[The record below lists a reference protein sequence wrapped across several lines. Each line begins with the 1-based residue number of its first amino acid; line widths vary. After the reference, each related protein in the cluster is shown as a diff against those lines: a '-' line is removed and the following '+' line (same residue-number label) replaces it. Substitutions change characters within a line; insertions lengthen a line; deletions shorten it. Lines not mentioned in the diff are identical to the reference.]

1 MSLKKEYDS
10 LYQHWLKEI
19 DEIDLLK
26 LNDEDLSNYRKN
38 LDAIQGFTEN
48 SYDPPKVELIKA
60 FKDSFSFLLEDL
72 MKVRE
77 VKIMNAALNLQ
88 EIELN
93 RLIEPEKL
101 LYQNLVSVIKG
112 FRSVRALAISD
123 SIKIAESPPTP
134 LKGEE
139 SIEPS
144 KLITESLKSSE
155 KEIEST
161 EKNNIQDGLNYVLV
175 RFLKKTPP
183 LEGMDLIKYGPFE
196 KEDLARLPERHAN
209 ILILGKFAEK
219 IEFS

>member
-112 FRSVRALAISD
+112 FRSVRALSISETKENAV
-123 SIKIAESPPTP
+123 SP
-134 LKGEE
+134 LKPLTIKGETEPLKITAEPIKPLEKDLE
-139 SIEPS
+139 SIEKKT
-144 KLITESLKSSE
+144 KLELT
-155 KEIEST
+155 
-161 EKNNIQDGLNYVLV
+161 YVLI
-175 RFLKKTPP
+175 RFLKKAPP
-183 LEGMDLIKYGPFE
+183 LEGIDLIKYGPFK
-196 KEDLARLPERHAN
+196 KEDIVHIPEKHAN
-209 ILILGKFAEK
+209 ILINSKFAEN

>member
-19 DEIDLLK
+19 DDIEILK
-26 LNDEDLSNYRKN
+26 LNNDDLTHYRKSF
-38 LDAIQGFTEN
+38 DALKNFTEN
-48 SYDPPKVELIKA
+48 SNDPPKTELVKA

-72 MKVRE
+72 MNIRE
-77 VKIMNAALNLQ
+77 IKITNAALNLQ
-88 EIELN
+88 EIDMN
-93 RLIEPEKL
+93 RLVEPEQL